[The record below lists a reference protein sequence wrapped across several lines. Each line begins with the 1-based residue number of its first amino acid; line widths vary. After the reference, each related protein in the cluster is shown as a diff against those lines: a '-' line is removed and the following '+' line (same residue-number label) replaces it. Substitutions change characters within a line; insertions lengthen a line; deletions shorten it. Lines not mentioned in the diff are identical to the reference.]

1 MAFSLYINIYEN
13 IYIFININIRWYA
26 VRMICMIAKGIK
38 IWIWVHNNRILKA
51 ISNQDA
57 GTLTIYDDCDNIVL
71 KRTGLS
77 RQQIKTI
84 ELIFSAYNLKKI
96 DDHNE
101 PFTYL

>member
-1 MAFSLYINIYEN
+1 M
-13 IYIFININIRWYA
+13 
-26 VRMICMIAKGIK
+26 RMIGMIAKGIK
-38 IWIWVHNNRILKA
+38 IWIWVQNNRILKA

-57 GTLTIYDDCDNIVL
+57 GTLTIYDDYDNIIL

-84 ELIFSAYNLKKI
+84 ELIFSAYNLKRI